1 MIENRISGQ
10 IIDAA
15 YAVHSSL
22 GPGLLESV
30 YEEILAYELEQR
42 EIAFCRQTNLAIRYK
57 ELLLE
62 KAFRVDLVVENR
74 VIVELKAV
82 ETVLPLHKKQLL
94 TYLRLSNYRLGLLIN
109 FNAILIKQG
118 ITRLVNGL

>member
-30 YEEILAYELEQR
+30 YEEILVYELHQR
-42 EIAFCRQTNLAIRYK
+42 EIAFSRQTKHAIRYK
-57 ELLLE
+57 ELLITN
-62 KAFRVDLVVENR
+62 AFRVDLIVENR

-82 ETVLPLHKKQLL
+82 EAILPLHKKQLL

-118 ITRLVNGL
+118 ITRLVNDL